1 MTKPAPVQTTR
12 RTRRRGFVALLLALT
27 ALVGTA
33 LPAAAVAATPTAGEP
48 ATKPTVVVGIGGL
61 HWSDVSQTSTPTLWT
76 MLREG
81 SAASISV
88 RTATTVTCP
97 VDAWLTLSTGGKP
110 LPPQPVPSDDP
121 DQLPPDPESDESG
134 SYVPL
139 DCLPMPTVQSSTPG
153 TVGPGQVVGWESL
166 TVDPTVESSPPVT
179 HAMTGTPGT
188 LGTRISATGAC
199 STAVGPGGAIALA
212 DETGAVSRYATDLTA
227 LSPEDLTRCPV
238 TVVDLGELPSD
249 PTERREALQ
258 GLDETLSHLVDTVPT
273 GSTVVVA
280 GVSDTPVEAHG
291 LQVVVEW
298 RKGTT
303 TAGWLASASTRR
315 PGIVTLADLA
325 ATIGANAGADV
336 SDLQGSP
343 LEVDEKRRMSTER
356 TVENR
361 RYLTEMSNTSTF
373 VMPMFVGAVVLLAA
387 AAVGGVL
394 LGRRRRAG
402 VGPVATR
409 LAVAALLLA
418 ATAPAGAYLAALSR
432 WWVSS
437 APTFT
442 AALWC
447 VVGTVAVALVAWFL
461 SRALPPGRWRL
472 AASAAGITWLI
483 LTVDGL
489 TGTVLQ
495 QGSILG
501 STPSLG
507 ARFYG
512 FGNMTFAVYA
522 ASALVLAG
530 AVAAWLGALGRRRAA
545 IVATSVIGVVTVVI
559 DGWPAFGADFG
570 GIIALVPAFT
580 VLVVGVAGARFT
592 VRRVAAAAVLTVVVV
607 GLVAAIDWLRPGKPS
622 HLGTFFGNVLDG
634 DALGVIASKAAGAW
648 ATVANLGG
656 AAVTL
661 LCVAACLV
669 LVGPVRFRP
678 AGLRAQYETWPHL
691 RTTVVSVVTVAVVGT
706 LANDSGIVVAA
717 FTLVMAACLLGAAW
731 FADGRPGTEVVDPRT
746 DAPVRRMPAV
756 VLSVGGALL
765 AVVLLALV
773 VVPAPKSLPAA
784 GAVPSGRGELVAAP
798 GTPVVVVGTSGVR
811 WTDLSPAVTPTLWGM
826 MRDGASAGGIS
837 PGVTGRSGQCAGA
850 GWLALSA
857 GRAPV
862 TGEVQD
868 GTWGCAPWRVEPAAP
883 ADDGST
889 EPAPATVS
897 GWEPLTT
904 LQASS
909 EFKPRLGVLGDQ
921 LADGGVCATAVG
933 PGAALA
939 LAGTDGSVERYL
951 GVEQALADPAAA
963 FSCPVTMVDAGAAP
977 FGTLP
982 TSDTG
987 ETSDVGDVGDVGDV
1001 DETVDGEPAEPAVT
1015 AEEAEAA
1022 AEAQTKLR
1030 ETQLRAID
1038 STVRR
1043 VLRASPTPAT
1053 VLVVDVGNPAGAR
1066 PTLGVALADA
1076 AGESTPRFLSAAS
1089 TKWEGVVRLLD
1100 VPTTV
1105 LDAAT
1110 VPQPSQFTGAPL
1122 VSSAPRPT
1130 DVATSVD
1137 QLADL
1142 TLRDHALRGVAG
1154 SVTTIPLWIALAIL
1168 AAALFLVPRL
1178 ATKRPRSAQVARRVA
1193 DGTLLFLAAMP
1204 AGLFLMTTWAWWRFS
1219 ATSAAMW
1226 AAMIGCTAIVAG
1238 IGGLAPRRPTWAGPA
1253 LIAGITFAV
1262 LTLDAVLGTPLHRGS
1277 PLGPSPTLGGRFYG
1291 YGNPTYSVYVVA
1303 ALFTAAAVATIL
1315 LRRGHKVMA
1324 VLATAGIG
1332 AVATVVDLWPTL
1344 GADVGGGLVLVPACA
1359 VLVLHVA
1366 NVRVTWQRLFLIG
1379 VAGVLLVGVIGVLDW
1394 MQPVAERSHLGIF
1407 VQSVIDGTAWETI
1420 ARKAGYALRTVTS
1433 GVPAWL
1439 TLVIV
1444 IATALMLWRTLRW
1457 NPRWFARTE
1466 EQWPILR
1473 PLLLALLLAALGGA
1487 VVNDYGV
1494 RIATVMLFTA
1504 VPLVGLLALRSAPVL
1519 PGDES
1524 ARTGAASSGV
1534 TPPLPDDAAA
1544 PGDAAEPAAS
1554 GR

>member
-1 MTKPAPVQTTR
+1 MTKPAPAQTSR
-12 RTRRRGFVALLLALT
+12 RTRRRGFVALLIALAS
-27 ALVGTA
+27 LVGTA
-33 LPAAAVAATPTAGEP
+33 LPATADPATAPTPTD
-48 ATKPTVVVGIGGL
+48 PTVVVGVGGL
-61 HWSDVSQTSTPTLWT
+61 HWSDVSRASTPTLWS

-97 VDAWLTLSTGGKP
+97 VDAWLTLSAGGKS
-110 LPPQPVPSDDP
+110 LAPQPAPSEDP
-121 DQLPPDPESDESG
+121 TTLPSEPTPETG

-139 DCLPMPTVQSSTPG
+139 DCPPVPTVQATSTDI
-153 TVGPGQVVGWESL
+153 VGPAHVDGWESL
-166 TVDPTVESSPPVT
+166 TVDPAVEPNEVPVAAT
-179 HAMTGTPGT
+179 SGTPGT
-188 LGTRISATGAC
+188 LGSLIATTGTC

-212 DETGAVSRYATDLTA
+212 DQNGDVARYTTA
-227 LSPEDLTRCPV
+227 LENLSSDELARCPV
-238 TVVDLGELPSD
+238 TVADLGELPSD
-249 PTERREALQ
+249 PADRRETLR
-258 GLDETLSHLVDTVPT
+258 GLDETLAMLVEAIPT
-273 GSTVVVA
+273 GSSVVVA

-291 LQVVVEW
+291 LQVVVDW

-315 PGIVTLADLA
+315 PGIVSLADLA
-325 ATIGANAGADV
+325 ATIGASAGADV
-336 SDLQGSP
+336 SDLLGSP
-343 LEVDEKRRMSTER
+343 FEVDEKRRMSTER

-361 RYLTEMSNTSTF
+361 RYLNEMSTTSTF
-373 VMPMFVGAVVLLAA
+373 VLPIFVGIVVLGAA
-387 AAVGGVL
+387 AAVGTVL
-394 LGRRRRAG
+394 LGRRRHG
-402 VGPVATR
+402 GPGPVTR
-409 LAVAALLLA
+409 RLSTASLLLA
-418 ATAPAGAYLAALSR
+418 ASAPAGAYLAALSR
-432 WWVSS
+432 WWVSP

-447 VVGTVAVALVAWFL
+447 VVGTVAVALAAWL
-461 SRALPPGRWRL
+461 VSRLLPVGRWRL
-472 AASAAGITWLI
+472 AAAAAGITWLI

-530 AVAAWLGALGRRRAA
+530 AVAARLGDLGRRRAA
-545 IVATSVIGVVTVVI
+545 IAAATAIGVVTVVV

-570 GIIALVPAFT
+570 GIIALVPGFT

-592 VRRVAAAAVLTVVVV
+592 VRRVLMAGVLTVTVV

-622 HLGTFFGNVLDG
+622 HLGIFFGNVLDG
-634 DALGVIASKAAGAW
+634 DAFGVVASKAAGAW
-648 ATVANLGG
+648 ATVANPAGAL
-656 AAVTL
+656 AAV
-661 LCVAACLV
+661 LCVVACLA

-678 AGLRAQYETWPHL
+678 AGLRTQYDTWPQL
-691 RTTVVSVVTVAVVGT
+691 RTTVVAVVTVAVVGT

-717 FTLVMAACLLGAAW
+717 FTLVMAACLIGAAW
-731 FADGRPGTEVVDPRT
+731 VGDVEPEPATLDPRL

-756 VLSVGGALL
+756 LL
-765 AVVLLALV
+765 AVGGGLLATVLLALV
-773 VVPAPKSLPAA
+773 VVPTPKNLAAVA
-784 GAVPSGRGELVAAP
+784 GAVPSAHGEPVAAP
-798 GTPVVVVGTSGVR
+798 GTAVVVVGTAGVR

-837 PGVTGRSGQCAGA
+837 PGVTGRNGQCVGA

-862 TGEVQD
+862 TGEMQD
-868 GTWGCAPWRVEPAAP
+868 GSWACAPWSVSAAD
-883 ADDGST
+883 ATST
-889 EPAPATVS
+889 SGAVTVD
-897 GWEPLTT
+897 GWEPLSD

-909 EFKPRLGVLGDQ
+909 EFRPRLGVLGDQ
-921 LADGGVCATAVG
+921 LADGDVCATAIG

-939 LAGTDGSVERYL
+939 LARTDGSVDRYL
-951 GVEQALADPAAA
+951 EVEQALADPAAA

-977 FGTLP
+977 FGTAR
-982 TSDTG
+982 
-987 ETSDVGDVGDVGDV
+987 V
-1001 DETVDGEPAEPAVT
+1001 DDAAAADAAEDA
-1015 AEEAEAA
+1015 AA
-1022 AEAQTKLR
+1022 AEAGLTGTTAQDDAAAGDAAEGESGPSAADVR
-1030 ETQLRAID
+1030 DAELRAID
-1038 STVRR
+1038 STVRQ
-1043 VLRASPTPAT
+1043 VLRASPSGAT
-1053 VLVVDVGNPAGAR
+1053 VLVVDVGNPAVAR
-1066 PTLGVALADA
+1066 PFLGVALADT
-1076 AGESTPRFLSAAS
+1076 AGETTPRYLSAAS

-1105 LDAAT
+1105 LDAAV
-1110 VPQPSQFTGAPL
+1110 VPQPPQFTGAPL

-1137 QLADL
+1137 QLSDL
-1142 TLRDHALRGVAG
+1142 TLRDQALRGVAG

-1168 AAALFLVPRL
+1168 AAAAFLGPRL
-1178 ATKRPRSAQVARRVA
+1178 GGARPWSARLARSVA
-1193 DGTLLFLAAMP
+1193 DGSMLFLAALP
-1204 AGLFLMTTWAWWRFS
+1204 AGLFLMTTWAWWRFGT
-1219 ATSAAMW
+1219 TSAAMW
-1226 AAMIGCTAIVAG
+1226 ASMIGCTAIVAG
-1238 IGGLAPRRPTWAGPA
+1238 VGALAPRRPAWAGPA
-1253 LIAGITFAV
+1253 LISGLTFVV

-1315 LRRGHKVMA
+1315 LRRGHKVLA
-1324 VLATAGIG
+1324 ILATAGIG

-1366 NVRVTWQRLFLIG
+1366 NVRVTLQRLFLIG
-1379 VAGVLLVGVIGVLDW
+1379 VAGVVLVGVIGVLDW
-1394 MQPVAERSHLGIF
+1394 MQPASERSHLGIF

-1444 IATALMLWRTLRW
+1444 VATALMLWRAVRW
-1457 NPRWFARTE
+1457 TPRWFARTE

-1473 PLLLALLLAALGGA
+1473 PLLWSLLLAALGGA

-1494 RIATVMLFTA
+1494 RIATVMLFAA
-1504 VPLVGLLALRSAPVL
+1504 VPLVGLLALRSSPDTRE
-1519 PGDES
+1519 GTG
-1524 ARTGAASSGV
+1524 RTDATSSGRV
-1534 TPPLPDDAAA
+1534 PSPPDGAGAPD
-1544 PGDAAEPAAS
+1544 DAAEPAAS